1 MNTYLEKTIC
11 IYITSICVSIILIY
25 GFIRCKYLNNDFN
38 QTKIIY
44 YLDYWGLYHILLFFI
59 MTIIFPKQYMFL
71 FLLGI
76 IWEFGEGFLNLYFSY
91 LNIKCYKKWW
101 YFQYIDILYNSIGII
116 LAKILLNIIK

>member
-1 MNTYLEKTIC
+1 MNKYLEKTIC
-11 IYITSICVSIILIY
+11 IYITSICISTILIY
-25 GFIRCKYLNNDFN
+25 GFIRCNYLNNDII

-44 YLDYWGLYHILLFFI
+44 DLDFWGLSHILLFFI

-76 IWEFGEGFLNLYFSY
+76 IWEIGEGFLYLYFSY

-101 YFQYIDILYNSIGII
+101 YFQFIDILYNSIGII
-116 LAKILLNIIK
+116 LALLIRKIIM